1 MTDVKIAPST
11 LSCPLAELQGYI
23 KELEVSGADWLH
35 CDIMDGEFVPEKT
48 FDETILSLISKRTK
62 MPMDVHLM
70 VKKPEEKIVKYTKA
84 GAKILTVHYEAFD
97 SKVVLINTLQ
107 KMRELGVKVGLSI
120 KPDSNLEDIYKYL
133 PLVDVILVMSVTPG
147 KSGQK
152 FQKEAIS
159 RIALLHNYRKQTG
172 LEYLI
177 EVDGG
182 INLDNSANVITAGAD
197 ILVSGNTIYNAEDK
211 KVVIQKLRG
220 K

>member
-11 LSCPLAELQGYI
+11 LSCPLADLQGYI
-23 KELEVSGADWLH
+23 KELEISGADWLH

-70 VKKPEEKIVKYTKA
+70 VKKPEEKIVKYVKA

-120 KPDSNLEDIYKYL
+120 KLDTNLEEIYKYL
-133 PLVDVILVMSVTPG
+133 PLIDVMLVMSVTPG

-159 RIALLHNYRKQTG
+159 RIALLHNYRKETG
-172 LEYLI
+172 LAFLI

-182 INLDNSANVITAGAD
+182 INLENSSNIITAGAD
-197 ILVSGNTIYNAEDK
+197 ILVSGKTIYSAEDK
-211 KVVIQKLRG
+211 KFIIQELRG